1 MKRYLISFLLILLM
15 IVPFYGAF
23 AQSSETLQQSKRKLE
38 EEIRLANELLSKTT
52 KDREASMAQISILDS
67 KINSREA
74 LIKNLNKEVG
84 SLDARISELTDSI
97 TYYNANLTQLKDVY
111 EEMVLHA
118 WHTRNLHQR
127 LMFIFAADDFN
138 QAYRRMQY
146 YTSYS
151 EARRKQAADIEL
163 AAADLARAKQIV
175 EEEKQYQ
182 LGLIYR
188 KETEKNALSGEKISK
203 SNVVSKLQKKE
214 KDLRSQ
220 IKKKQAAA
228 RQLEKEIER
237 IIREEMAKANKGKSS
252 NTFQLT
258 PEEAL
263 LSDDFA
269 KNKGKLPWPSERGVL
284 ASSYG
289 EHAHPVIKGVKVK
302 NNGVDILTEEGAFA
316 RAIFKGSVTRIIKVP
331 QFNNV
336 VIIRH
341 GEYLTVYSNLD
352 KVFVAEGSTVDARS
366 SIGTIFTDP
375 DTGDTRLHLEIW
387 KGSTLQNPQNWL
399 AK

>member
-1 MKRYLISFLLILLM
+1 MKRFFCCFLILFFTSLLAA
-15 IVPFYGAF
+15 G
-23 AQSSETLQQSKRKLE
+23 QSKEDLQQNKRKLE
-38 EEIRLANELLSKTT
+38 EEIRIANELLEKT
-52 KDREASMAQISILDS
+52 ASDKKASLAQLSILS
-67 KINSREA
+67 SRIKSREA
-74 LIKNLNKEVG
+74 LITNLNRELIL
-84 SLDARISELTDSI
+84 LDNRIRGLNDSI
-97 TYYNANLTQLKDVY
+97 VYYNGHLQELKSEY
-111 EEMVLHA
+111 AKMILHA
-118 WHTRNLHQR
+118 WETRNLYHR

-138 QAYRRMQY
+138 QAYRRLQY
-146 YTSYS
+146 YGSYS
-151 EARRKQAADIEL
+151 AARREQAALIV
-163 AAADLARAKQIV
+163 AASNRLEEAKATL
-175 EEEKQYQ
+175 EEEKRIQM
-182 LGLIYR
+182 GLIHR
-188 KETEKNALSGEKISK
+188 KETEKEALDGEKRSQ
-203 SNVVSKLQKKE
+203 STTVAQLQKKE
-214 KDLRSQ
+214 KNLRKE

-237 IIREEMAKANKGKSS
+237 IIREEMAKANKGKASS
-252 NTFQLT
+252 SFQLT

-289 EHAHPVIKGVKVK
+289 EHAHPVLKGVKVK
-302 NNGVDILTEEGAFA
+302 NNGIDILTEEGAFA
-316 RAIFKGSVTRIIKVP
+316 RAIFKGTVTRIIKVP

-366 SIGTIFTDP
+366 SIGTVFTDP
-375 DTGDTRLHLEIW
+375 GTNDTQLHLEIW
-387 KGSTLQNPQNWL
+387 KGSTLQNPQSWL